1 MARALSIAV
10 LLVLFALAAPAAA
23 QDEAEPPARRVHVV
37 RPPEGSMRR
46 GVLPAP
52 EWAFYACGGW
62 MLAAAAGVLVWRS
75 VTRRR

>member
-1 MARALSIAV
+1 MRRALSSAV
-10 LLVLFALAAPAAA
+10 LFVLLALAAPAAA
-23 QDEAEPPARRVHVV
+23 QDEAEPAPPRVRVV

-52 EWAFYACGGW
+52 EWVFYACGGW

>member
-1 MARALSIAV
+1 MLFV
-10 LLVLFALAAPAAA
+10 LLALAAPAAA
-23 QDEAEPPARRVHVV
+23 QDEAEPAAPRVRVV

-52 EWAFYACGGW
+52 EWVFYVCGGW